1 MAAADLQLPRT
12 SWRAAYRLRLKRK
25 QLLWRA
31 FRARH
36 QLTEIQNKTASLTR
50 NDIVAVV
57 VLRNEASRL
66 PYFLEY
72 YRKLGVAQFLVV
84 DNGSDDGSFEY
95 LRTQH
100 DVSLWQTHHSYRA
113 SRFGLDWLTWLQ
125 RQYCHGRWCVLVDV
139 DELLIYQ
146 GADQHGL
153 PALTRKLDDQGQ
165 AGLGAL
171 MLDLYPKGALA
182 DREYRVGQDPLEILN
197 WFDAAPYRAARQ
209 MPLGNLWVQGGMR
222 ERVFFADTPRRSPT
236 LNKIP
241 LLKWDR
247 SYAYVNSTHSVLP
260 RRLNALYYGPG
271 TQESCGV
278 LLHTKFL
285 PEVVS
290 KSETEQQRQQHFHT
304 PTDFDGYYERI
315 MASPDLWCEDSVQ
328 YEGDAQLV
336 ELGLMSKIHW

>member
-1 MAAADLQLPRT
+1 MAAANIQLPQI
-12 SWRAAYRLRLKRK
+12 SWRAAYKLRLRRK

-36 QLTEIQNKTASLTR
+36 QLNEVQNKTAALAPH
-50 NDIVAVV
+50 DIVAVV
-57 VLRNEASRL
+57 VLRNERTRL

-72 YRKLGVAQFLVV
+72 YRNLGVAQFLVV
-84 DNGSDDGSFEY
+84 DNGSDDQSFEF
-95 LRTQH
+95 LCTQH

-125 RQYCHGRWCVLVDV
+125 RKYCHKRWCLLVDV
-139 DELLIYQ
+139 DELLIYD
-146 GADQHGL
+146 GSDQHGL
-153 PALTRKLDDQGQ
+153 PALTRRLEDQGQ
-165 AGLGAL
+165 GGLGAL

-182 DREYRVGQDPLEILN
+182 DYEYQAGQDPLEVLD
-197 WFDAAPYRAARQ
+197 WFDPAPYRASRQ
-209 MPLGNLWVQGGMR
+209 APLGNLWVQGGMR

-247 SYAYVNSTHSVLP
+247 SYVYVNSTHSILP
-260 RRLNALYYGPG
+260 RGLNALYHGLG
-271 TQESCGV
+271 TQEACGA

-290 KSETEQQRQQHFHT
+290 KSETEQKRQQHFHT
-304 PTDFDGYYERI
+304 PADFDGYYEKI
-315 MASPDLWCEDSVQ
+315 MASPDLWSDKSLR
-328 YEGDAQLV
+328 YEGPEQLV
-336 ELGLMSKIHW
+336 DLELMSSITW